1 MREALN
7 VNVLVAAKDE
17 YTRQLTFL
25 LSPIIYSGINSLFTE
40 SQRLNKRLSVSYSN
54 FQIVLKKVPGWTSYQ
69 LETEVSRAKESCP
82 YLMDLV
88 TAIFVSHVKI
98 LACVRLKG
106 DHKKIK
112 IKIPSI
118 EAFLHKMY
126 IQTCE
131 KVYYTPKIIHDKKE
145 YLTVMI
151 SETIEETIRKQ
162 IPIESILNEYLSG
175 VFDDQDEPDEL
186 EADDIVSENSDDS
199 DDSEDSDDDD
209 DETEKNIP
217 IVPIERPIHRDNV
230 TQESAPDPTP
240 DPVPTPEPSSIFT
253 PVQPQQT
260 VQPPSDLP
268 ENVVHQN
275 PLDEPEDPGESSDQ
289 EEKKSKV
296 TLFDDL

>member
-17 YTRQLTFL
+17 YTTQLTFL
-25 LSPIIYSGINSLFTE
+25 LSPIIYSGIQTLFVE
-40 SQRLNKRLSVSYSN
+40 SQRLNKRLKVSYSN
-54 FQIVLKKVPGWTSYQ
+54 FQVSLKKVPGWTSYK
-69 LETEVSRAKESCP
+69 LDEEVIRSKESCP

-145 YLTVMI
+145 YLTELI

-162 IPIESILNEYLSG
+162 IPVESILNEYLSG
-175 VFDDQDEPDEL
+175 VFDEDEDGPDEL
-186 EADDIVSENSDDS
+186 EADDMISENSDDS
-199 DDSEDSDDDD
+199 EDEESDDDD
-209 DETEKNIP
+209 DQDEKHIP
-217 IVPIERPIHRDNV
+217 IVPIERPIHKDNII
-230 TQESAPDPTP
+230 QE
-240 DPVPTPEPSSIFT
+240 PEPEPEPEPVHVPEPVFT
-253 PVQPQQT
+253 PQPPVVQP
-260 VQPPSDLP
+260 V
-268 ENVVHQN
+268 E
-275 PLDEPEDPGESSDQ
+275 LDEIEEQPDEIEEP